1 MTTPRNP
8 LDTLTS
14 RICVLTLSIYPRR
27 KEKLMEHLT
36 QDCGFP
42 EERIH
47 VCSGKIRDNVVRS
60 TNSAENNEL
69 SILDCLSLN
78 ENMMDEVSDN
88 IFENHVNMIRTAYLE
103 YSGDPWILFL
113 EDDARFD
120 KSLFSPEMAQD
131 VVQFMSSG
139 AAEVML
145 LGMIPFWK
153 GVGVPLATYSTRSV
167 VRHWTMTLCAH
178 AYLLTRPAM
187 EKILETADR
196 FKKMKDMNNMNN
208 TNNNTQ
214 KPPRMHFDM
223 LFHYLGMKVNSIS
236 PMVCFQNRDPAL
248 YQRFQTM
255 MPLLQFFSFRQVSIG
270 LYRLAIF
277 IPLFFMLL
285 MIVCLYTLVL
295 KTRDHLTTRL
305 TLQVKKEE

>member
-1 MTTPRNP
+1 MTTARNP

-42 EERIH
+42 EDRIH

-103 YSGDPWILFL
+103 YSNDPWILFL

-139 AAEVML
+139 AGEVLL

-153 GVGVPLATYSTRSV
+153 GVGVPLATYSTRSI

-187 EKILETADR
+187 ERILETADH
-196 FKKMKDMNNMNN
+196 FKKMNVNSH
-208 TNNNTQ
+208 Q

-223 LFHYLGMKVNSIS
+223 LFHYLGMKVHSIS

-255 MPLLQFFSFRQVSIG
+255 MPILQFFSFRQVSIG
-270 LYRLAIF
+270 LYRVAIF
-277 IPLFFMLL
+277 LPLLFMIL

-295 KTRDHLTTRL
+295 KTRDHLRTRF